1 LRTILHYLFLVRFRK
16 LVSKDDN
23 LAVFLIIA
31 VHFVS
36 AFLIYKNF
44 EKFRSYVPLLFLE
57 IVVYHLQRLDVE
69 LLKMKKN
76 YKLILFIEYLIY
88 SSPFYLVLLL
98 KNEFIFIAAII
109 LFKILLINAPKF
121 NLKIIKYPFDTF
133 NIYWHISFRKY
144 KLIYILTILI
154 AIVFMAVSNN
164 NQNLLYA
171 VFLGLSLIVCVPS
184 FERETI
190 EEIKQNPF
198 SAEKYLSF
206 QFKNSIINTAY
217 LMFPVALI
225 LCFLLQWEK
234 LLFLIFIF
242 IVPLL
247 NLLLKYIY
255 FNNNYLQQIFFT
267 LFIASSIFLFGVPLL
282 ATPFIYKKAIK
293 TLNELKTC

>member
-1 LRTILHYLFLVRFRK
+1 LVRFRK

-23 LAVFLIIA
+23 LAILLI
-31 VHFVS
+31 VLLYFGN

-44 EKFRSYVPLLFLE
+44 ELFRNYVPFLFLE
-57 IVVYHLQRLDVE
+57 IVIYHTQRLDVE

-98 KNEFIFIAAII
+98 KREFIFIASII

-144 KLIYILTILI
+144 KLIYILPILI
-154 AIVFMAVSNN
+154 IIIFMAVNSK

-171 VFLGLSLIVCVPS
+171 VFLGLSLITCVPS

-198 SAEKYLSF
+198 SAQKYLIF

-217 LMFPVALI
+217 LVLPVALT

-234 LLFLIFIF
+234 LIFLIFIF

-247 NLLLKYIY
+247 NLLFKYIY

-282 ATPFIYKKAIK
+282 ATPFIYKKTIQN
-293 TLNELKTC
+293 LNELKTC

>member
-1 LRTILHYLFLVRFRK
+1 M
-16 LVSKDDN
+16 
-23 LAVFLIIA
+23 
-31 VHFVS
+31 
-36 AFLIYKNF
+36 
-44 EKFRSYVPLLFLE
+44 
-57 IVVYHLQRLDVE
+57 QRLDVE

-144 KLIYILTILI
+144 KLIYILPILI
-154 AIVFMAVSNN
+154 TIIFMAVNSK
-164 NQNLLYA
+164 NQNLLYV
-171 VFLGLSLIVCVPS
+171 VFLGLSLIACIPS

-190 EEIKQNPF
+190 EEIKHNPF
-198 SAEKYLSF
+198 DAQKYLNF

-217 LMFPVALI
+217 LILPVALT
-225 LCFLLQWEK
+225 LCVLLQWEN
-234 LLFLIFIF
+234 LILLIFIF
-242 IVPLL
+242 IIPLL

-255 FNNNYLQQIFFT
+255 FNNSYLQQIFFT

-282 ATPFIYKKAIK
+282 AAPFIYKKAIK

>member
-1 LRTILHYLFLVRFRK
+1 LVRFRK

-23 LAVFLIIA
+23 LAIFLIILLYS
-31 VHFVS
+31 VN
-36 AFLIYKNF
+36 AFLIYRNF
-44 EKFRSYVPLLFLE
+44 EIFRNYFPFLFLE
-57 IVVYHLQRLDVE
+57 IVIYHFQRLDVE

-76 YKLILFIEYLIY
+76 YKLILFIEYGIY
-88 SSPFYLVLLL
+88 FSPFYLVLLL
-98 KNEFIFIAAII
+98 KREFVFIAVII
-109 LFKILLINAPKF
+109 LIKTLLINAPKF

-144 KLIYILTILI
+144 KLIYILPILI
-154 AIVFMAVSNN
+154 AIIFMAVNSR

-171 VFLGLSLIVCVPS
+171 VFLGLSLIACIPS

-190 EEIKQNPF
+190 EEIKHNPF
-198 SAEKYLSF
+198 SAQKYLSF

-217 LMFPVALI
+217 LMLPVALT
-225 LCFLLQWEK
+225 LCILLQWEN
-234 LLFLIFIF
+234 LMLLIFIF
-242 IVPLL
+242 IIPLL

-255 FNNNYLQQIFFT
+255 FNNSYLQQIFFT

>member
-1 LRTILHYLFLVRFRK
+1 MRTILHYLFLVRFRK

-23 LAVFLIIA
+23 LAVFII
-31 VHFVS
+31 VLLYFGS
-36 AFLIYKNF
+36 AFLIYRNF
-44 EKFRSYVPLLFLE
+44 EKFRNYVPFLFLE
-57 IVVYHLQRLDVE
+57 ILVYHVQRLDLE

-121 NLKIIKYPFDTF
+121 NLKILKYPFDTF

-144 KLIYILTILI
+144 KLIYILPILI
-154 AIVFMAVSNN
+154 AIIFMAVSNN
-164 NQNLLYA
+164 KQNLLYA
-171 VFLGLSLIVCVPS
+171 VFLGLSVITCVPS
-184 FERETI
+184 FERETT

-198 SAEKYLSF
+198 SAEKYLSC

-217 LMFPVALI
+217 LVLPFALT

-234 LLFLIFIF
+234 LIFLIFIF

-247 NLLLKYIY
+247 NLLFKYIY

-282 ATPFIYKKAIK
+282 ATPFIYKKSIQN
-293 TLNELKTC
+293 LNELKTC